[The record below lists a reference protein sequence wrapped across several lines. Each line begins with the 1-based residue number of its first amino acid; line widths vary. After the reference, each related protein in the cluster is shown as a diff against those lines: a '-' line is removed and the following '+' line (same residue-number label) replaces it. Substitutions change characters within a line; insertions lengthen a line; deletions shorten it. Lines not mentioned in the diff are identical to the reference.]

1 MRLSISAPK
10 SDLEFWGNR
19 QDVRKTRPQA
29 MLRRSRMLTD
39 TVSPVRSLLIVGCK
53 RTNQLATFDE
63 GTSNGVRSKIAAN
76 ALFQSG
82 LTVLNPAIAGFG
94 LALIIVLMLSG
105 CTTVEQHTSLQQG
118 NVIQT
123 DKAADAVDMEIEG
136 NIREKVRLLLHEG
149 VKRIDTDPGNAL
161 KIYLEAIKLAP
172 NRWETHYNAGIAY
185 LKLHN
190 IENAEREFFASLKYK
205 APTGKIYNALGY
217 IYIKAGKK
225 TAAIEAL
232 KKAVSSENSSI
243 YIINMANILQT
254 TGRMD
259 EAMSYYELA
268 ASIDPSNPVLHYNTS
283 LLLYKMGEY
292 KKAQKE
298 LLQTQNLEGANTKIT
313 FYKVQLLLKL
323 GEHEA
328 ALKLLQDMIDKNPA
342 NPEPNKDMGIIYEIY
357 LGDME
362 KALVNYYAYIAKG
375 GEKAKDVA
383 AWVDVVKA
391 KQALKKE
398 QK

>member
-1 MRLSISAPK
+1 MRLSI
-10 SDLEFWGNR
+10 
-19 QDVRKTRPQA
+19 
-29 MLRRSRMLTD
+29 
-39 TVSPVRSLLIVGCK
+39 
-53 RTNQLATFDE
+53 
-63 GTSNGVRSKIAAN
+63 
-76 ALFQSG
+76 
-82 LTVLNPAIAGFG
+82 LNPPLAGCG
-94 LALIIVLMLSG
+94 LVLIIVLMLSG
-105 CTTVEQHTSLQQG
+105 CTIVEQHTSLQQG

-123 DKAADAVDMEIEG
+123 DKAADAVDKELEG
-136 NIREKVRLLLHEG
+136 DIREKVRLLLQEG

-190 IENAEREFFASLKYK
+190 IENAEKEFFVSLKYK

-217 IYIKAGKK
+217 LYLKAGKK

-232 KKAVSSENSSI
+232 KKAVSSENSSL

-292 KKAQKE
+292 KKAQQE
-298 LLQTQNLEGANTKIT
+298 LTQTQNLEEENTKTI
-313 FYKVQLLLKL
+313 FYKAQLLLKL

-328 ALKLLQDMIDKNPA
+328 ALKLLQDMRDQDPT
-342 NPEPNKDMGIIYEIY
+342 NPELDKDIGIIYEIY

-383 AWVDVVKA
+383 SWVDVVKA

>member
-1 MRLSISAPK
+1 
-10 SDLEFWGNR
+10 
-19 QDVRKTRPQA
+19 
-29 MLRRSRMLTD
+29 MLL
-39 TVSPVRSLLIVGCK
+39 
-53 RTNQLATFDE
+53 
-63 GTSNGVRSKIAAN
+63 
-76 ALFQSG
+76 
-82 LTVLNPAIAGFG
+82 
-94 LALIIVLMLSG
+94 G

-123 DKAADAVDMEIEG
+123 DNKAADAVDKEIG
-136 NIREKVRLLLHEG
+136 GDIREKVRLLLHEG

-161 KIYLEAIKLAP
+161 KIYLEVIKLAP

-190 IENAEREFFASLKYK
+190 IENAEKEFFVSLKYK

-217 IYIKAGKK
+217 LYLKAGKK

-232 KKAVSSENSSI
+232 KKAVSSENSSL

-259 EAMSYYELA
+259 EAMSYYELS
-268 ASIDPSNPVLHYNTS
+268 ASIDPSSSILHYNTS

-292 KKAQKE
+292 KKAQQE
-298 LLQTQNLEGANTKIT
+298 LKQTQNLEEENTKTI
-313 FYKVQLLLKL
+313 FYKTQLLLKL
-323 GEHEA
+323 GEYEA
-328 ALKLLQDMIDKNPA
+328 ALKLLQDMRDKDPT
-342 NPEPNKDMGIIYEIY
+342 NPELDKDIGIIYEIY

-383 AWVDVVKA
+383 SWVDVVKA

>member
-1 MRLSISAPK
+1 MR
-10 SDLEFWGNR
+10 FN
-19 QDVRKTRPQA
+19 
-29 MLRRSRMLTD
+29 
-39 TVSPVRSLLIVGCK
+39 LL
-53 RTNQLATFDE
+53 
-63 GTSNGVRSKIAAN
+63 
-76 ALFQSG
+76 
-82 LTVLNPAIAGFG
+82 AI
-94 LALIIVLMLSG
+94 IILLMLSG
-105 CTTVEQHTSLQQG
+105 CATVQKQG
-118 NVIQT
+118 SIQEGNSAQSDGT
-123 DKAADAVDMEIEG
+123 ADAVDIETDA
-136 NIREKVRLLLHEG
+136 NAREKIKLLLQQG
-149 VKRIDTDPGNAL
+149 VKQIDIDPGNAL

-172 NRWETHYNAGIAY
+172 NIWETHYNAGIAY
-185 LKLHN
+185 LKLHDT
-190 IENAEREFFASLKYK
+190 ENAEKEFFASLKYK
-205 APTGKIYNALGY
+205 APPGKLYNAIGY
-217 IYIKAGKK
+217 IYMKAGKK
-225 TAAIEAL
+225 TDAIEAL
-232 KKAVSSENSSI
+232 KKALSSENSSV

-268 ASIDPSNPVLHYNTS
+268 ASIDPSNPMLHYNTS

-383 AWVDVVKA
+383 SWVDVIKA